1 MNYTEFCTA
10 AGFDVSRETFSR
22 LESYAALL
30 EKWQAKINLVG
41 PKTLPDLWRR
51 HFLDSAQIFPLI
63 DDKNAKIADLGSGA
77 GFPGLVLAALGC
89 GNVHL
94 VESDRRKCTFL
105 REVARA
111 CDLSPVVT
119 IHNCRIEEVGL
130 EDVQIVT
137 ARALAPLSALLS
149 YAEPLLAAG
158 GVCLFLKG
166 AGAADEIKDAARG
179 RDFSSAEFSSKTAED
194 GVILR
199 VSDLRKT

>member
-1 MNYTEFCTA
+1 MDYTEFCTA

-22 LESYAALL
+22 LETYAALL

-51 HFLDSAQIFPLI
+51 HFLDSAQLFPLI

-77 GFPGLVLAALGC
+77 GFPGLVLAVLGC
-89 GNVHL
+89 GEAHL

-105 REVARA
+105 REVVRA
-111 CDLSPVVT
+111 CDLSSVVT
-119 IHNCRIEEVGL
+119 IHNCRIEEAGL

-149 YAEPLLAAG
+149 YAEPMLAAG

-166 AGAADEIKDAARG
+166 AGAADEIEEAAQG
-179 RDFSSAEFSSKTAED
+179 RDFSSAEFPSKTAED

-199 VSDLRKT
+199 VSNLRKT